1 VEIEVTHTPPKY
13 KTGVLDHM
21 QNMGGNSIA
30 VIALMSQYIEQIM
43 NFWFY
48 YTGKIGETEKR

>member
-1 VEIEVTHTPPKY
+1 
-13 KTGVLDHM
+13 M